1 MNLLCMASET
11 SVPGAD
17 EFVPALVYVV
27 IHANPPGLLSTVQ
40 YITNFY
46 DQRLSG
52 EEAYYWMQFCAA
64 IAFIKTLRWIPTG
77 KLPDRCLKRP
87 QRLESSCS
95 LKSYKASKWT
105 SLRGRL
111 RNSNQ
116 VNIARFRRQYDADNT
131 EINVMLV
138 VFIDKWERLISSG
151 VTANRRIRMHFKMN
165 CASQV
170 KIMTYIVGLFTE
182 NFICSWIG
190 CDKIF
195 AS

>member
-64 IAFIKTLRWIPTG
+64 IAFIKTLRWIPAG
-77 KLPDRCLKRP
+77 KLPDRCMKRT

-95 LKSYKASKWT
+95 LEV
-105 SLRGRL
+105 LQGE
-111 RNSNQ
+111 Q
-116 VNIARFRRQYDADNT
+116 MD
-131 EINVMLV
+131 
-138 VFIDKWERLISSG
+138 
-151 VTANRRIRMHFKMN
+151 
-165 CASQV
+165 
-170 KIMTYIVGLFTE
+170 
-182 NFICSWIG
+182 
-190 CDKIF
+190 
-195 AS
+195 